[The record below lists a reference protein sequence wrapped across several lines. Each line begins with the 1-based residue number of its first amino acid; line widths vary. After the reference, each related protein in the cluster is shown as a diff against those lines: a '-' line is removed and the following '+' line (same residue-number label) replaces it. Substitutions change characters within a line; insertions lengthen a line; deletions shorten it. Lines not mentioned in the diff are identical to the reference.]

1 MPPLLLLPEELLCK
15 ISDFAHPQTV
25 IDWAC
30 TCKVLSRCSLMAL
43 KIHKQRRPEF
53 RVVHDR
59 NPITIP
65 SLLRR
70 GLYEPQ
76 ILWYIRSLDIW
87 DLRENFGEWKSPV
100 FTESNPHDL
109 ESDEYL
115 DWPEK
120 RHDYSHLDTSFYK
133 LQVFKGYASI
143 MSDLLRLKEPLV
155 HKWMDRLLCGSDE
168 PLKVLLMAMS
178 PKLTKVTFVE
188 YDGQR
193 SGDRSH
199 PFRMLSSTL
208 RGLAPLPT
216 PRWPCFQSLKIVNV
230 GIKTELRD
238 SGDRVY
244 PHSSALAPLFLLP
257 VIEEL
262 HFHLLM
268 TDDLPSDL
276 ENEEGYV
283 QVPEP
288 YVWEWEVGRS
298 SCQKLTCKSLIVVA
312 YILGAKC

>member
-1 MPPLLLLPEELLCK
+1 MPPLSLLPEEVLCRT
-15 ISDFAHPQTV
+15 SDFVHPQTV

-30 TCKVLSRCSLMAL
+30 TCKVLSRCSLRAL

-87 DLRENFGEWKSPV
+87 DLREKFGEWKSPV

-120 RHDYSHLDTSFYK
+120 RHDYSHLDVSFYEY
-133 LQVFKGYASI
+133 QVFQRYDSI

-155 HKWMDRLLCGSDE
+155 YTWMDRLLCGSDE

-188 YDGQR
+188 YDSRR

-199 PFRMLSSTL
+199 PLRMLSSTL
-208 RGLAPLPT
+208 RVLAPLSP

-230 GIKTELRD
+230 GIHTELRNPQD
-238 SGDRVY
+238 GFY
-244 PHSSALAPLFLLP
+244 PHSSVIAPLFLLP

-262 HFHLLM
+262 HLHLLIGE
-268 TDDLPSDL
+268 DVDLPSDL

-283 QVPEP
+283 QDPKP
-288 YVWEWEVGRS
+288 YVWEWEVGQS
-298 SCQKLTCKSLIVVA
+298 SCQKLTCKSS
-312 YILGAKC
+312 

>member
-1 MPPLLLLPEELLCK
+1 MPDLISLPEEVLCI
-15 ISDFAHPQTV
+15 ISDFVHPQTV

-30 TCKVLSRCSLMAL
+30 TCNLLSRCSLGAL
-43 KIHKQRRPEF
+43 RTHKQHRPEL

-65 SLLRR
+65 SLLQRS
-70 GLYEPQ
+70 LSEPG

-87 DLRENFGEWKSPV
+87 DLRENFEEWKSPV

-109 ESDEYL
+109 ESDESL

-120 RHDYSHLDTSFYK
+120 RHDYSHLDSSFYK
-133 LQVFKGYASI
+133 YQDFKRYASI
-143 MSDLLRLKEPLV
+143 MSDVLHLKQPLV
-155 HKWMDRLLCGSDE
+155 DKWMDRLLCGSDE

-188 YDGQR
+188 YDSWQ

-208 RGLAPLPT
+208 RALVPLPP
-216 PRWPCFQSLKIVNV
+216 PRWPCFQSLKIVNA
-230 GIKTELRD
+230 GIHTKLRNLSD
-238 SGDRVY
+238 AFY
-244 PHSSALAPLFLLP
+244 PHSSVIAPLFLLP

-262 HFHLLM
+262 YLTGLM
-268 TDDLPSDL
+268 GEDVDLPSDL

-283 QVPEP
+283 QGLEP
-288 YVWEWEVGRS
+288 YVWEWGVGRS
-298 SCQKLTCKSLIVVA
+298 SCQKLVRK
-312 YILGAKC
+312 